1 MTSDYAIMSIKSCPE
16 VANDEYIIV
25 RNFGGQRMSG
35 FQVIEGGG
43 GGGGTSEATPVA
55 RSKKSAV

>member
-43 GGGGTSEATPVA
+43 GGGDLRGHPCRT
-55 RSKKSAV
+55 K